1 MIRRP
6 PRPTRTD
13 TLVPYTTLVRS
24 DAERTGQEAAPG
36 LSTARRRALG
46 AGFERLQDRRRP
58 LHRPGVR
65 RELSHGPRDHTEAD
79 GPDVDERLLI
89 ITAHRVP
96 LSARIVSPPDE
107 SVTHGI
113 AGVRK
118 SLDQGK
124 RESVHVHL
132 GWRSIIQNK

>member
-24 DAERTGQEAAPG
+24 DAERTGQDAAPG
-36 LSTARRRALG
+36 LSKARRRALG
-46 AGFERLQDRRRP
+46 AGFERLQDQRRP

-79 GPDVDERLLI
+79 GPEVEERLLL
-89 ITAHRVP
+89 ITDHRVT
-96 LSARIVSPPDE
+96 LSAKLASPSADEAKHCRKGPD
-107 SVTHGI
+107 VAYHFRVRTH
-113 AGVRK
+113 V
-118 SLDQGK
+118 
-124 RESVHVHL
+124 VH
-132 GWRSIIQNK
+132 

>member
-79 GPDVDERLLI
+79 GPAVDERLLL
-89 ITAHRVP
+89 ITAHRVKFSADIAPPSTEDAPHGRDGHDGRLPFPPRP
-96 LSARIVSPPDE
+96 L
-107 SVTHGI
+107 
-113 AGVRK
+113 
-118 SLDQGK
+118 
-124 RESVHVHL
+124 
-132 GWRSIIQNK
+132 

>member
-79 GPDVDERLLI
+79 GPEVDERSEEHTSELQSLM
-89 ITAHRVP
+89 
-96 LSARIVSPPDE
+96 RISYAVFCLQQ
-107 SVTHGI
+107 TKINRTIHT
-113 AGVRK
+113 K
-118 SLDQGK
+118 TQTQK
-124 RESVHVHL
+124 
-132 GWRSIIQNK
+132 